1 MAVAINRG
9 LGSGLPSKAGIA
21 KGRPLPHIPPSKPQ
35 EPERQVFELPLNE
48 TTSLLFSTFNG
59 TPYVLVVRRKPQS
72 DNPRNHQPSVLSTSF
87 QLGRIARAMR
97 AGYCIVKGN
106 LLALS
111 GGSRYPARRL
121 LLSYH
126 QLNRNLRSLAALRQ
140 SIRTS
145 GVVKRPIHI
154 LTSLPSAAREAL
166 SLVKRIGQS
175 SQSREEHQRCSDDRS

>member
-97 AGYCIVKGN
+97 ATLNKASGCPTHRLTFSQGV
-106 LLALS
+106 ARFFLS
-111 GGSRYPARRL
+111 SYHRLSHSIRSKAHQTHLEANTGLVDHPIYRRL
-121 LLSYH
+121 P
-126 QLNRNLRSLAALRQ
+126 
-140 SIRTS
+140 
-145 GVVKRPIHI
+145 KP
-154 LTSLPSAAREAL
+154 
-166 SLVKRIGQS
+166 
-175 SQSREEHQRCSDDRS
+175 